1 MIDIYTTLSANL
13 QKHLRTVQTCSEIIG
28 KCKLEMEQKRT
39 SLRSLKIGDLD
50 NFAIQTFQQIINE
63 EITQWWE
70 KNKVECACAPV
81 YKKILQNFCMLEK
94 SVKEGLVRHFDKS
107 GSESSSI
114 HLSSAQVPVNR
125 SGDNDPSRKFTEDAE
140 KEDYLFSYPMGSG
153 EVPVVA
159 NEAYNR
165 PNNSE
170 EEENQ
175 IHKNG
180 SFAMSGAQY
189 AQIPVIADEQES
201 NGVENGGKDDSTL
214 LITGSLRSAQVH
226 VTDEELE
233 MLSRKN
239 GEGEDTQLFT
249 RGKYVFSS
257 HIIQTV
263 FEFLF
268 SFQ

>member
-1 MIDIYTTLSANL
+1 M
-13 QKHLRTVQTCSEIIG
+13 RTVQTCSEIIG
-28 KCKLEMEQKRT
+28 KCKLEMEQNRT

-70 KNKVECACAPV
+70 KNKVECACTPV

-94 SVKEGLVRHFDKS
+94 SVRHFDKS

-114 HLSSAQVPVNR
+114 HLSSTQVPVNR

-180 SFAMSGAQY
+180 SFAMSD
-189 AQIPVIADEQES
+189 AQIPVIADEQEP

-249 RGKYVFSS
+249 RGEYVFSS

-268 SFQ
+268 FLK